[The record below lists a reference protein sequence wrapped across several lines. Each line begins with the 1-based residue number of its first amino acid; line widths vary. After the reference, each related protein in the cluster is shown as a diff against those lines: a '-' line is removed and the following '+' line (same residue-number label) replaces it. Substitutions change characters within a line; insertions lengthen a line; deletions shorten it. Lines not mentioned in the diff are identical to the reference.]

1 MEFLQQ
7 NNAFIR
13 IFRPVTDSLP
23 TLTKCAD
30 LPKQKLLTPK
40 TDDALVHQYLEQA
53 DSNTWAYSLTPYL
66 THTCVSTA
74 NAI

>member
-53 DSNTWAYSLTPYL
+53 DSNT
-66 THTCVSTA
+66 
-74 NAI
+74 